1 MQSDNLLQLRCC
13 RHALRCRLCQSCQ
26 RERNP
31 YDSVTRILRL
41 DHCPLAT
48 QFLFEVKVAVLR
60 SQLNVSKIAR
70 NGYYMQQF
78 TLVKFIYSEK
88 ATKFCK
94 ISTVNSTVVLAV
106 TTQYKSKVVISQ
118 IFCVLLNIIESILS
132 KDRQVVGVHFF
143 TDYMTT
149 FQ

>member
-26 RERNP
+26 RERNM

-48 QFLFEVKVAVLR
+48 QFLFEVKVVVLR

-70 NGYYMQQF
+70 NGYQMQQF

-88 ATKFCK
+88 ATKFWE
-94 ISTVNSTVVLAV
+94 ISTADLTV
-106 TTQYKSKVVISQ
+106 TTQDKSTVEISQ
-118 IFCVLLNIIESILS
+118 KILAFLEYMNFNLRQESWTGILRHRS
-132 KDRQVVGVHFF
+132 HLGQN
-143 TDYMTT
+143 
-149 FQ
+149 